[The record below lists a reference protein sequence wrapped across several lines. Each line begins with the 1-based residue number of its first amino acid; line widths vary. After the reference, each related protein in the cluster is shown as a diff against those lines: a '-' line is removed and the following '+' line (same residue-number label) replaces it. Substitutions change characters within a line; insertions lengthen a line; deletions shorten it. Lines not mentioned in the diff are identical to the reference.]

1 MSEMQRYA
9 LIHDKFPREFVLLQG
24 TGCRWGKCTFCD
36 YHKDVSNNPFEVNR
50 QALKNVTGQYGVL
63 DVINSGS
70 AMELDKDTITLIKQI
85 IAEKMIHTIWF
96 EAHYMYRAHLEK
108 FARQFAPVNVKFRC
122 GIETFDADLRDKWV
136 KGVGR
141 DVLAA
146 DVAKYFQGVCLLCG
160 TNGESKEHVLTDIEL
175 AKNYFE
181 YISVNLFNVNSTAIK
196 PDADL
201 QEWFKNEVYPLIK
214 DDSQIEVLI
223 NNTDLGVG

>member
-108 FARQFAPVNVKFRC
+108 FARQFAPINVKFRC

-160 TNGESKEHVLTDIEL
+160 TNGESKEHVLSDIEL

>member
-146 DVAKYFQGVCLLCG
+146 DVAKYFRGVCLLCG
-160 TNGESKEHVLTDIEL
+160 TNGESKEHVLSDIEL